1 MRRGICDVIKRCT
14 KANNEFFWDY
24 DPTKEKVYINYDMNN
39 LYGYAMSDSLPYE
52 GLKLIEITDET
63 IKEALTASNDSEYE
77 YYLDV
82 QRS

>member
-1 MRRGICDVIKRCT
+1 
-14 KANNEFFWDY
+14 
-24 DPTKEKVYINYDMNN
+24 
-39 LYGYAMSDSLPYE
+39 MSDSLPYE